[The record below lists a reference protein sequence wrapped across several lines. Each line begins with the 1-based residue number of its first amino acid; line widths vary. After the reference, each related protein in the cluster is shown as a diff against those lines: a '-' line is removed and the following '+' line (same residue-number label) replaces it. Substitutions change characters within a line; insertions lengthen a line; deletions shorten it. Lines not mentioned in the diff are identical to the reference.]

1 MLIPISWNNPASVP
15 NETTCLELSPVKLEI
30 NSQASDLS
38 CLSNPTISPIISFSI
53 EALGKIFFISGNNAS
68 FAYLSISWFKNT
80 PSSLTTGRVSQL
92 TWHLSAITLWA
103 IPPNTP
109 PIERVEWGGSKIE
122 FLGTLL
128 LSFSLSSI
136 NLFTYRDA
144 SRYVNKLIE
153 LREKLKSRVPKN
165 SIFDPPHSTLSIGGV
180 FGGIAHNVIADKCH
194 VNWETR
200 PVVKEDGVFLN
211 LEIDKYAYLSI
222 SRFKNTPS
230 SLTTGRVSQLTWHLS
245 AITLWAIPPNTPPIE
260 RVEWGGSKI
269 EFLGTLLLS
278 FSLSSINLFTY
289 RDASRYVNKLIE
301 LREKLKS
308 RVPKNSIFDPPHSTL
323 SIGGVFGGIAH
334 NVIADK
340 CHVNWETR
348 PVVKE
353 DGVFL
358 NQEIDKYANEALL
371 PEMKKIFP
379 NASIEKDI
387 IGEIVGFDRQDKSD
401 ACELISSLTGDNS
414 RQVVSFGTEAG
425 LFQEIGISTV
435 VCGPGS
441 IEQAHKIDE
450 FIVLD
455 ELKKCLDL
463 LDGIKNNSIPN

>member
-1 MLIPISWNNPASVP
+1 MSTVNNSEQLFDNSVKILTDLIGF
-15 NETTCLELSPVKLEI
+15 K
-30 NSQASDLS
+30 
-38 CLSNPTISPIISFSI
+38 TISGEDNSSLIDYCDDILKKLGATSFRTFDDEKKRVNLFATLKAKSSQTKKPIILSGHTDVVPVSKGWSSDPFTATVKGDKLYGRGSCDMKGFIACALAYAPIYSKSNLNRDIHFSFTFDEETACQGAPILI
-53 EALGKIFFISGNNAS
+53 EELKKRDIKDGICIIGEPTNMKIIDAHKGC
-68 FAYLSISWFKNT
+68 YEYTTYFKGLAGH
-80 PSSLTTGRVSQL
+80 SSAPHKGVS
-92 TWHLSAITLWA
+92 A
-103 IPPNTP
+103 
-109 PIERVEWGGSKIE
+109 VE
-122 FLGTLL
+122 
-128 LSFSLSSI
+128 
-136 NLFTYRDA
+136 YA

-153 LREKLKSRVPKN
+153 LREKLKSRAPK
-165 SIFDPPHSTLSIGGV
+165 D
-180 FGGIAHNVIADKCH
+180 
-194 VNWETR
+194 
-200 PVVKEDGVFLN
+200 
-211 LEIDKYAYLSI
+211 
-222 SRFKNTPS
+222 
-230 SLTTGRVSQLTWHLS
+230 
-245 AITLWAIPPNTPPIE
+245 
-260 RVEWGGSKI
+260 
-269 EFLGTLLLS
+269 
-278 FSLSSINLFTY
+278 
-289 RDASRYVNKLIE
+289 
-301 LREKLKS
+301 
-308 RVPKNSIFDPPHSTL
+308 SIFDPPHSTL

-358 NQEIDKYANEALL
+358 NQEIDKYANEVLL
-371 PEMKKIFP
+371 PEMKKVFP

-387 IGEIVGFDRQDKSD
+387 IGEIVGFDREDKSD